1 MKCDDFVF
9 RIDTNNNQMRYRTR
23 ATWWR
28 SRPAHNLQRSNG
40 AGPACHPRTPPKAAQ
55 PKAQI
60 QAAVQTMLT
69 AKRNVGTTCE
79 NVKRRWRVASAGSW
93 PFGLSE
99 ISANPNT
106 GKDLGTKLL
115 DTSAT
120 LFIDTS
126 VDGLS
131 GNQVV
136 HYVLVTISLC
146 STFRRSRSSCQ
157 LSISDTRYSRIVK
170 RPRELEKKSMPNR
183 LLKK

>member
-1 MKCDDFVF
+1 MKCNDFVF
-9 RIDTNNNQMRYRTR
+9 RIDTNNHQMRYRTR

-40 AGPACHPRTPPKAAQ
+40 AGPPCHPRTPPKAAQ

-60 QAAVQTMLT
+60 QAAVQTMLS

-79 NVKRRWRVASAGSW
+79 NVKRRWRVASAGW
-93 PFGLSE
+93 
-99 ISANPNT
+99 
-106 GKDLGTKLL
+106 TKLL

-136 HYVLVTISLC
+136 HYVW
-146 STFRRSRSSCQ
+146 
-157 LSISDTRYSRIVK
+157 
-170 RPRELEKKSMPNR
+170 
-183 LLKK
+183 

>member
-1 MKCDDFVF
+1 MDVIMKCDDFVF
-9 RIDTNNNQMRYRTR
+9 RIDTNNHQMRYRTR

-40 AGPACHPRTPPKAAQ
+40 AGPPCHPRTPPKAAQ

-60 QAAVQTMLT
+60 QAAVQTMLS

-79 NVKRRWRVASAGSW
+79 NVKRRWRVASAGW
-93 PFGLSE
+93 
-99 ISANPNT
+99 
-106 GKDLGTKLL
+106 TKLL

-146 STFRRSRSSCQ
+146 STFRRSRSSCYAFHFRD
-157 LSISDTRYSRIVK
+157 SIFTHCEKATRTRKEINAKPITQKMRY
-170 RPRELEKKSMPNR
+170 P
-183 LLKK
+183 